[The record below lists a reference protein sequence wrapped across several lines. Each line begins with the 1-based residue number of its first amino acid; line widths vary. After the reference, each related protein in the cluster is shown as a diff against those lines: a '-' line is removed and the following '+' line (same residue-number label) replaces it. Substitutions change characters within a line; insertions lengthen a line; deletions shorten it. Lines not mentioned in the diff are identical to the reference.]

1 MTMLWWGCGGA
12 SEGQQPGGVEQQ
24 RIELLGLD
32 GSMERRLRAAAL
44 DLGQQVLNLL
54 DRDQD
59 LKERE
64 RAKRRDQ
71 HWFYF

>member
-1 MTMLWWGCGGA
+1 M
-12 SEGQQPGGVEQQ
+12 EQQ

-54 DRDQD
+54 DRYQD

-71 HWFYF
+71 HCFIFRTQEEVFNNRTLRKFAL